1 MSINYIPFE
10 SKSGFRSPGFSVDEL
25 GNVQVRTLEVGGP
38 GEESILRADQI
49 YVKNIHLIEADFDE
63 SSLVALGSQII
74 GSSLTRLGTLE
85 FLNIDGDLRIAQGSS
100 PYFSVVNGHVEIE
113 SFAAVGR
120 MDNIEIGLQN
130 PAAGNFTTLN
140 VNQGGELNV
149 QGNVIVS
156 LNLTV
161 AGEISTSDI
170 AVTNTPTADNHATR
184 KDYVDSR
191 IAAFSI
197 AFGA

>member
-10 SKSGFRSPGFSVDEL
+10 SKSGFRSPGFTVDEL
-25 GNVQVRTLEVGGP
+25 GNVQVRTLEVGGQ
-38 GEESILRADQI
+38 GQESILRADQI
-49 YVKNIHLIEADFDE
+49 YVKNIQLLEADFDE
-63 SSLVALGSQII
+63 SSLVALGSQIV

-130 PAAGNFTTLN
+130 PAAGNFTTLT
-140 VNQGGELNV
+140 V
-149 QGNVIVS
+149 QGNASVTNDISIGGDASITNAPS
-156 LNLTV
+156 LN
-161 AGEISTSDI
+161 S
-170 AVTNTPTADNHATR
+170 HATR
-184 KDYVDSR
+184 KDYVDAR
-191 IAAFSI
+191 ISAFAI

>member
-10 SKSGFRSPGFSVDEL
+10 SKSGFRSPGFTVDEL
-25 GNVQVRTLEVGGP
+25 GNVQVKSLEVGGQ
-38 GEESILRADQI
+38 GQESILRADQV
-49 YVKNIHLIEADFDE
+49 YVKNIQLIEADFDE

-85 FLNIDGDLRIAQGSS
+85 YLNIDGDLRIAQGSS

-120 MDNIEIGLQN
+120 MDNIEIGLQQ
-130 PAAGNFTTLN
+130 PAAGSFTSLNVGPGSSEGELTVQGTANFTSDTTVGGDLTLN
-140 VNQGGELNV
+140 NSP
-149 QGNVIVS
+149 S
-156 LNLTV
+156 L
-161 AGEISTSDI
+161 S
-170 AVTNTPTADNHATR
+170 NHATR
-184 KDYVDSR
+184 KDYVDAR
-191 IAAFSI
+191 ISAFAI

>member
-49 YVKNIHLIEADFDE
+49 YVKNIQLIEADFDE

>member
-10 SKSGFRSPGFSVDEL
+10 SKSGFRSPGFTVDEL
-25 GNVQVRTLEVGGP
+25 GNVQVRTLEVGGQ
-38 GEESILRADQI
+38 GQESILRADQI
-49 YVKNIHLIEADFDE
+49 YVKNIQLLEADFDE
-63 SSLVALGSQII
+63 SSLVALGSQIV

-100 PYFSVVNGHVEIE
+100 PYFSVVNGYVEIE

-140 VNQGGELNV
+140 VGPGDSTGELTV
-149 QGNVIVS
+149 QGNASVTNDISIGGDASITNAPS
-156 LNLTV
+156 LN
-161 AGEISTSDI
+161 S
-170 AVTNTPTADNHATR
+170 HATR
-184 KDYVDSR
+184 KDYVDAR
-191 IAAFSI
+191 ISAFAI

>member
-10 SKSGFRSPGFSVDEL
+10 SKSGFRSPGFSVDES
-25 GNVQVRTLEVGGP
+25 GNVQVRTLEVGGQ
-38 GEESILRADQI
+38 GQESILRADQI
-49 YVKNIHLIEADFDE
+49 YVKNIQLLEADFDE
-63 SSLVALGSQII
+63 SSLVALGSQIV

-120 MDNIEIGLQN
+120 MDNVEIGLQN
-130 PAAGNFTTLN
+130 PAAGNFTSLN
-140 VNQGGELNV
+140 VGPGDSTGELSV
-149 QGNVIVS
+149 QGNAIVDGDII
-156 LNLTV
+156 LNN
-161 AGEISTSDI
+161 S
-170 AVTNTPTADNHATR
+170 PTDPTHATN
-184 KDYVDSR
+184 KGYVDARVS
-191 IAAFSI
+191 AFAI

>member
-10 SKSGFRSPGFSVDEL
+10 SKSGFRSPGFTVDEL
-25 GNVQVRTLEVGGP
+25 GNVQVRALEVGGQ
-38 GEESILRADQI
+38 GQESILRADQI
-49 YVKNIHLIEADFDE
+49 YVKNIQLIEADFDQ

-120 MDNIEIGLQN
+120 MDNIDIGLQN
-130 PAAGNFTTLN
+130 PAAGNFTSLN
-140 VNQGGELNV
+140 VGPGDSSGELSV
-149 QGNVIVS
+149 QGNASITDDLSVDGD
-156 LNLTV
+156 LTL
-161 AGEISTSDI
+161 G
-170 AVTNTPTADNHATR
+170 NTPSLSTHATR
-184 KDYVDSR
+184 KDYVDAR
-191 IAAFSI
+191 ISAFAI

>member
-10 SKSGFRSPGFSVDEL
+10 SKSGFRSPGFLVDEL
-25 GNVQVRTLEVGGP
+25 GNVQVRSLEVGGL
-38 GEESILRADQI
+38 GQESILRADQI
-49 YVKNIHLIEADFDE
+49 FVKNIQLIESDFDE
-63 SSLVALGSQII
+63 SSLVALGSQIV

-130 PAAGNFTTLN
+130 PAAGNFTSLNVGPGDSEGELTVQGHAIITNDATIGGDLTLN
-140 VNQGGELNV
+140 
-149 QGNVIVS
+149 
-156 LNLTV
+156 
-161 AGEISTSDI
+161 
-170 AVTNTPTADNHATR
+170 NTPSLSNHATR
-184 KDYVDSR
+184 KDYVDAR
-191 IAAFSI
+191 ISAFAI

>member
-10 SKSGFRSPGFSVDEL
+10 SKSGFRSPGFIVDEL
-25 GNVQVRTLEVGGP
+25 GNVQVRALEVGGQ
-38 GEESILRADQI
+38 GQESILRADQI
-49 YVKNIHLIEADFDE
+49 YVKNIQLIEADFDQ

-120 MDNIEIGLQN
+120 LDNIEIGLQN
-130 PAAGNFTTLN
+130 PAAGNFTSLN
-140 VNQGGELNV
+140 VGPGDSSGELSV
-149 QGNVIVS
+149 QGNASITGD
-156 LNLTV
+156 LTL
-161 AGEISTSDI
+161 G
-170 AVTNTPTADNHATR
+170 NTPSLSTHATR
-184 KDYVDSR
+184 KDYVDAR
-191 IAAFSI
+191 ISAFAI

>member
-10 SKSGFRSPGFSVDEL
+10 SKSGFRSPGFTVDEL
-25 GNVQVRTLEVGGP
+25 GNVQVRALEVGGQ
-38 GEESILRADQI
+38 GQESILRADQI
-49 YVKNIHLIEADFDE
+49 YVKNIQLIEADFDQ

-130 PAAGNFTTLN
+130 PAAGNFTSLN
-140 VNQGGELNV
+140 VGPGDSSGELSV
-149 QGNVIVS
+149 QGNASITGD
-156 LNLTV
+156 LTL
-161 AGEISTSDI
+161 E
-170 AVTNTPTADNHATR
+170 NTPSLSTHATR
-184 KDYVDSR
+184 KDYVDAR
-191 IAAFSI
+191 ISAFAI

>member
-1 MSINYIPFE
+1 MSINYVPLE

-25 GNVQVRTLEVGGP
+25 GNVVVRSLEVSGVDNN
-38 GEESILRADQI
+38 ILRADEI
-49 YVKNIHLIEADFDE
+49 YVKNIQILEADFDE
-63 SSLVALGSQII
+63 STLVSLGSQIV
-74 GSSLTRLGTLE
+74 GSYLTRLGTLE
-85 FLNIDGDLRIAQGSS
+85 YLNIDGDLRIAQGSS

-120 MDNIEIGLQN
+120 MDNVEIGLQQ
-130 PAAGNFTTLN
+130 PAAANFTSLN
-140 VNQGGELNV
+140 VGPGDSTGELTV
-149 QGNVIVS
+149 QGDANITGDVVLSNVPS
-156 LNLTV
+156 LGT
-161 AGEISTSDI
+161 
-170 AVTNTPTADNHATR
+170 HATR

>member
-1 MSINYIPFE
+1 MSINYVPFE
-10 SKSGFRSPGFSVDEL
+10 SKSGFRSPGFTVDEL
-25 GNVQVRTLEVGGP
+25 GNVQVATLTVGGQ
-38 GEESILRADQI
+38 GQDSILRADQI
-49 YVKNIHLIEADFDE
+49 YVKNIQLIEADFDE
-63 SSLVALGSQII
+63 STLVALGSQII

-85 FLNIDGDLRIAQGSS
+85 YLNIDGDLRIAQGSS

-120 MDNIEIGLQN
+120 MDNINIGLQN
-130 PAAGNFTTLN
+130 PAAANFTSVN
-140 VNQGGELNV
+140 VGPGDSSGELTV
-149 QGNVIVS
+149 QGNAS
-156 LNLTV
+156 
-161 AGEISTSDI
+161 
-170 AVTNTPTADNHATR
+170 VTNDLNIGGDLSITNVPSLSSHATR

>member
-1 MSINYIPFE
+1 MSINYVPFE

-25 GNVQVRTLEVGGP
+25 GNVTVRALEVGGE
-38 GEESILRADQI
+38 GQESILRADQI
-49 YVKNIHLIEADFDE
+49 YVKNIQLIEAGFDE
-63 SSLVALGSQII
+63 SSLVALGSQIVS
-74 GSSLTRLGTLE
+74 SSLTRLGTLE
-85 FLNIDGDLRIAQGSS
+85 YLNIDGDLRIAQGSS

-130 PAAGNFTTLN
+130 PAAGNFTSLN
-140 VNQGGELNV
+140 VGPGDSTGELTV
-149 QGNVIVS
+149 QGDAN
-156 LNLTV
+156 
-161 AGEISTSDI
+161 ISGDVLLS
-170 AVTNTPTADNHATR
+170 NFPSSNSHATR

>member
-1 MSINYIPFE
+1 MSINYVPFE
-10 SKSGFRSPGFSVDEL
+10 SKSGFRSPGFTVDEL
-25 GNVQVRTLEVGGP
+25 GNVQVRTLQVGGL
-38 GEESILRADQI
+38 GENSILRADQI
-49 YVKNIHLIEADFDE
+49 FVKNIELLEGDFDE
-63 SSLVALGSQII
+63 SSLVALGSQIT

-85 FLNIDGDLRIAQGSS
+85 YLNIDGDLRIAQGSS

-120 MDNIEIGLQN
+120 MDNIEIGLQT
-130 PAAGNFTTLN
+130 PAAGSFTSLN
-140 VNQGGELNV
+140 VGPGDSSGELTV
-149 QGNVIVS
+149 QGNTSVS
-156 LNLTV
+156 NDLSVGGDISITNFPSSNL
-161 AGEISTSDI
+161 
-170 AVTNTPTADNHATR
+170 HATR